1 MAVHTVE
8 LLEHALEAARQLGMK
23 VRPEWLS
30 GAGGGGCEIKGQKW
44 IFLDLGQSPLE
55 QLDQVVQALR
65 GEPALARLDLPPEL
79 KAMLHVR
86 KTA

>member
-1 MAVHTVE
+1 MHTVE
-8 LLEHALEAARQLGMK
+8 LLEQALGVARQLGVK
-23 VRPEWLS
+23 VRPEWLN

-65 GEPALARLDLPPEL
+65 GEPRLARMDITPEL
-79 KAMLHVR
+79 NALLQVR
-86 KTA
+86 KSA